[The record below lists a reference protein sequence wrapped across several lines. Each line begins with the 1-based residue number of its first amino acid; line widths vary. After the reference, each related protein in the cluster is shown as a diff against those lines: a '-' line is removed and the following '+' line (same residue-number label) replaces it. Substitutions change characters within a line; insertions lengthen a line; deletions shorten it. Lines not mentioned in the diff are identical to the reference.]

1 MDKFSN
7 SSSSAQDFTEKNV
20 VLAESRRDNS
30 GHVMEQQDSED
41 QLQLRVGEDERI
53 GDSDPEDQEDRE
65 SEAPR
70 DSLSYKEAIV
80 KLRAWLGLS
89 VCPKPEVKSKSIGAL
104 ALDFFKDPEQVE
116 EASLALPQSNS
127 VSISLGKMDKRLK
140 GEEKVPMSPLP
151 TYPKGF
157 KSGSFVSINSKPKIF
172 QASSYEAL
180 NPIINMD
187 PPSVNPGLRDIM
199 KQGASIPSSQSIRFS
214 TLENWEK
221 LARTGIQVA
230 SHSEIFLCGT
240 LKTIQQD
247 SCSKDDMLELSRYLQ
262 AVAISQSHLVE
273 ILTRLASGPLLAC
286 RDTYLAVSDLDSD
299 MKQSLRVQ
307 PIESTTTFGEKFP
320 ESQTI

>member
-1 MDKFSN
+1 M
-7 SSSSAQDFTEKNV
+7 
-20 VLAESRRDNS
+20 ESRRDNS

-53 GDSDPEDQEDRE
+53 GDADPEDQEDRE
-65 SEAPR
+65 SEASR

-80 KLRAWLGLS
+80 KLRARLGSSLR
-89 VCPKPEVKSKSIGAL
+89 PKPEVKSKSIGAS

-127 VSISLGKMDKRLK
+127 VTMSLGKMDKRLK
-140 GEEKVPMSPLP
+140 GEEEVPMSPFP
-151 TYPKGF
+151 TYLKGF

-199 KQGASIPSSQSIRFS
+199 KQCASFPSSQSIKFS

-221 LARTGIQVA
+221 LARTGFQVA
-230 SHSEIFLCGT
+230 SHSEVFLCGT

-247 SCSKDDMLELSRYLQ
+247 SCSKDDMLEVSRYLQ

-273 ILTRLASGPLLAC
+273 ILTRLAFNVTVGP
-286 RDTYLAVSDLDSD
+286 DSSRTSNVPQILPRIP
-299 MKQSLRVQ
+299 KRNGGNRGLNRGRGRGRGKG
-307 PIESTTTFGEKFP
+307 PKP
-320 ESQTI
+320 NAP